1 MPWRGRFHLTL
12 LSLVLGPSLQARLSI
27 WTLRMGQS
35 CQNSLVSLGEHGVC
49 KVQSN
54 GRKCCSVMQFPCDS
68 YSEILKTARNKSF
81 HFQLKRCTSPRG
93 INRCDIP
100 SELVAQVASQP
111 CWGTLGGHGQEEHT
125 HSTRV
130 FCNPFIRAN
139 GLKSSVPAGV
149 WPL

>member
-1 MPWRGRFHLTL
+1 MQRGGSPSKKDFNSMPWRGRFHLTL

-125 HSTRV
+125 HST
-130 FCNPFIRAN
+130 
-139 GLKSSVPAGV
+139 
-149 WPL
+149 